1 MATMEF
7 FKFLTQSDNP
17 IIALLASIV
26 VVLAG
31 VVVYQWHYTNKKT
44 VPKWAWNSLIKKV
57 DLLLDRQRE
66 IMTLVEQRASKK

>member
-1 MATMEF
+1 MEF

-26 VVLAG
+26 IVLAG